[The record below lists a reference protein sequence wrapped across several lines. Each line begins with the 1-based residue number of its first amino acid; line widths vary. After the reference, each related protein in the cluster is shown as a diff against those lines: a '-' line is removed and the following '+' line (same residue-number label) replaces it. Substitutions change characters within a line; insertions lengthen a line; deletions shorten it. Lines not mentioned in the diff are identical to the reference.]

1 MKWMLNWSSFWYPQ
15 KRFKKCNDK
24 IQFHKPDIK
33 CTFFNLFWGCV
44 YVPVGV
50 NKAVQVFGSVSLLI
64 ILCLNNCPCDLICK
78 STVENSTLNVYSC
91 PNSAEIFFSY
101 SSTFVSEISSLSS
114 DCFGAL
120 YLSLV
125 SPCVSIPFSLSGKK
139 NQWSTKP

>member
-1 MKWMLNWSSFWYPQ
+1 MHFLNVF
-15 KRFKKCNDK
+15 
-24 IQFHKPDIK
+24 
-33 CTFFNLFWGCV
+33 LGCV

-78 STVENSTLNVYSC
+78 STVENSTLNVYSS
-91 PNSAEIFFSY
+91 PNVALIFFSY
-101 SSTFVSEISSLSS
+101 SSMFVSEISSLSS

-125 SPCVSIPFSLSGKK
+125 SPCFTIPFSLPGEK
-139 NQWSTKP
+139 NQ